1 VSPRKSKDATAGAE
15 AEGRPVRKRASR
27 PVVPEPGP
35 DRPSVAPEDAPVTE
49 PDLIAPERLVV
60 FAVDT
65 QRYALPIEAVQEIQ
79 QIVALSEIP
88 DDSGS
93 VVGVINLRGD
103 VVPAMDIRRL
113 LGLPSRDYDLQ
124 TPMVFTRT
132 PRGLVALI
140 VDEVEDV
147 VEVPQGSM
155 QRASSNYELA
165 DKLLGICRLEDSLV
179 FVFDIDRLVPSSR
192 GGRK

>member
-93 VVGVINLRGD
+93 VD